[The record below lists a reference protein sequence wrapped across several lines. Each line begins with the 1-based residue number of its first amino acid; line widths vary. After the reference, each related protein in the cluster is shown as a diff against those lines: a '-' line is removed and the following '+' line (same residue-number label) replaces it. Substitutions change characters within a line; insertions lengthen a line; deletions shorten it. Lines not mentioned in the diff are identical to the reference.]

1 MVDLWTDYY
10 CDGYLIP
17 YEFSQDP
24 QEKLRDTR
32 EWKAATKV
40 KEALETAKRH
50 LEETTEIRLVPV
62 DEFLQ
67 KTQLED
73 AFNNDFIKFHN
84 CDPQKHMCHK
94 ISFANT
100 GDYACSSL
108 VGKNGPMMEHKI
120 NLGPM
125 YCHSVV
131 NILHELLHAFSFM
144 HEHTRPGNI

>member
-32 EWKAATKV
+32 QWKAATKV
-40 KEALETAKRH
+40 KKALEAAKRH

-100 GDYACSSL
+100 GDYSCSSL
-108 VGKNGPMMEHKI
+108 VGKKRANDGTQNKSRSEV
-120 NLGPM
+120 L
-125 YCHSVV
+125 S
-131 NILHELLHAFSFM
+131 
-144 HEHTRPGNI
+144 